1 MKIEIVKVG
10 YLQTNCYI
18 LSKDDNVL
26 VIDPGDECE
35 KIEEVIA
42 GRKVNGIIITHHHF
56 DHVGALSELEKSTGA
71 AMYDISNLEK
81 GQNEIGDFQFEC
93 ILTPGHKED
102 SISIYFEKENNLFC
116 GDFIFEG
123 TIGRWDLAGGSPK
136 DMIESITNILSYP
149 DDMTIYPG
157 HGESTSLGK
166 ERQMLENYKKH
177 F

>member
-18 LSKDDNVL
+18 LSKDGTCL
-26 VIDPGDECE
+26 VIDPGDEYE
-35 KIEEVIA
+35 KIEGVIA
-42 GRKVNGIIITHHHF
+42 DRKVEGIIITHHHF
-56 DHVGALSELEKSTGA
+56 DHVGALKELEKGTGA
-71 AMYDISNLEK
+71 TVYDISNLKK
-81 GQNEIGDFQFEC
+81 GKNAIGNFQFEC
-93 ILTPGHKED
+93 IYTPGHKED
-102 SISIYFEKENNLFC
+102 SISIYFEKENVLFS

-123 TIGRWDLAGGSPK
+123 TIGRWDLAGGSPL

-157 HGESTSLGK
+157 HGESTSLGR
-166 ERQMLENYKKH
+166 ERQMLESYKKH